1 MIQSV
6 TLQLSDIFMQIS
18 LANGDYAILKLWQ
31 AIIAF
36 ILPVFFAITVY
47 VLMGVGLSKMAKNRG
62 MKKAY
67 LGYVPF
73 ARWYL
78 LGNLAGECRIFGK
91 KIKNLGIFA
100 MILSIVSFVLTAY
113 ITLIDYLPI
122 ATVLLRGE
130 TVEFTFNEL
139 GEAIPNFS
147 YEYNAA
153 IQVIYYIVD
162 VLETV
167 AGLLELFVLINL
179 YLVFYKQYSPMH
191 HMLFMIIS
199 IFTPGAGII
208 IFALRNKKVINFGD
222 FIKER
227 MKKMQ
232 GMYGNPYGAP
242 FNDVDRKQSTTG
254 EPFGEFASDDDKK
267 DEPFSEFDKKDE

>member
-6 TLQLSDIFMQIS
+6 TLELNDIFMQIS

-31 AIIAF
+31 AIIAA
-36 ILPVFFAITVY
+36 ILPVIFAITVY

-78 LGNLAGECRIFGK
+78 LGSLAGECRIFGK

-100 MILSIVSFVLTAY
+100 MILSI
-113 ITLIDYLPI
+113 ITFLITTFITVYDYLPMAKI
-122 ATVLLRGE
+122 LLSGYK
-130 TVEFTFNEL
+130 VEITFDEL
-139 GEAIPNFS
+139 GNAVINPPYF
-147 YEYNAA
+147 YNEVMVVFYHIA
-153 IQVIYYIVD
+153 D

-179 YLVFYKQYSPMH
+179 YLAFYKQYSPMH

-242 FNDVDRKQSTTG
+242 FNDVDKKQSTTG
-254 EPFGEFASDDDKK
+254 EPFGEFSSDDGKN